1 MDIDK
6 YSIGLDNLDYYD
18 PDFRNVLEDHFS
30 LLKTLASTKAV
41 PVDGY
46 LAVRYE
52 FDFYGLMQ
60 QQNVPHQLHWL
71 VMRLSGYTSPDQ
83 MSADLQ
89 SYYLPDPNYV
99 ESLRSVWSAKSGVK

>member
-1 MDIDK
+1 MDINK
-6 YSIGLDNLDYYD
+6 YSIGLDNLDYYN

-30 LLKTLASTKAV
+30 LLKTISSTKLV
-41 PVDGY
+41 PIDGY
-46 LAVRYE
+46 LAYRYE

-60 QQNVPHQLHWL
+60 EQNVPHQLHWL

-89 SYYLPDPNYV
+89 SYYLPDPAYV
-99 ESLRSVWSAKSGVK
+99 EQLRSVWSAKSGVQ